1 MKLLIDAKDMPI
13 AFDVV
18 HMRDLLLNEKS
29 FLVDL
34 YSFNSYQNKKI
45 ISGADTKSLNVLI
58 KILHLILNNEIPILV
73 EDVEILKKAKRFGTL
88 NRSIKSNE
96 KFVTLLEGDRKSKL
110 EFLLSL
116 ASVYKPL
123 LRSLFEE

>member
-1 MKLLIDAKDMPI
+1 MPI

-110 EFLLSL
+110 EFLLSM

>member
-1 MKLLIDAKDMPI
+1 MKT

-29 FLVDL
+29 FLKQL
-34 YSFNSYQNKKI
+34 YTLNTYQNKTLI
-45 ISGADTKSLNVLI
+45 NGADNQSLNTII

-73 EDVEILKKAKRFGTL
+73 EDVTILKKSKKFGL
-88 NRSIKSNE
+88 LQKKIKGSD
-96 KFVTLLEGDRKSKL
+96 KFIELLEGERKPKL
-110 EFLLSL
+110 DFLLSL
-116 ASVYKPL
+116 ANVYHFL